1 MRAIRHMDTLAY
13 CDGVQVF
20 EGRDSVGGHYV
31 GVWVETAADADRYL
45 VAGVLPMRLREFP
58 GGGVDLRTLL
68 LDARGGGWL
77 LADVTDGFEGPMTL
91 RPIDNPAG
99 CSRFLPDEGFFLRD
113 RRGEDSV
120 VPGVRGGGR

>member
-1 MRAIRHMDTLAY
+1 MRAIRHTDTLAY

-20 EGRDSVGGHYV
+20 AGRDSIGGRYV
-31 GVWVETAADADRYL
+31 GVWVEAAADADRYL
-45 VAGVLPMRLREFP
+45 VAGVAPERLREFRA
-58 GGGVDLRTLL
+58 GGVDLRTLL

-99 CSRFLPDEGFFLRD
+99 CSRFLPDEGFFLHD
-113 RRGEDSV
+113 LRGDDSV
-120 VPGVRGGGR
+120 VPGVHGGGR